1 MGDLRKPKEA
11 TEASIGTEVN
21 VKRFDALLRYVAFD
35 AIAIIALLA
44 VMQLVLALVGKWF
57 PASPNTLRETK
68 HAQAALMQKLI
79 FDFGEGRIDVRR
91 DCSAYAYISKSA
103 FLNVPFPDRDAVVS
117 NVGSVWCEHE
127 EIRKP
132 GNLCFLSKVELRDVR
147 TGEDLASYRC
157 WLH

>member
-1 MGDLRKPKEA
+1 
-11 TEASIGTEVN
+11 
-21 VKRFDALLRYVAFD
+21 VKKFEGLLRYVAFD

-44 VMQLVLALVGKWF
+44 AIQLVLALIGKWL
-57 PASPNTLRETK
+57 PASPNTMRETE
-68 HAQAALMQKLI
+68 HAQAALMQRLI
-79 FDFGEGRIDVRR
+79 LNFGEARIDVRR

-103 FLNVPFPDRDAVVS
+103 FLNVPFPDRDAVISKVAR
-117 NVGSVWCEHE
+117 VWCEHE

-132 GNLCFLSKVELRDVR
+132 GNLCLLSKVELRDIR